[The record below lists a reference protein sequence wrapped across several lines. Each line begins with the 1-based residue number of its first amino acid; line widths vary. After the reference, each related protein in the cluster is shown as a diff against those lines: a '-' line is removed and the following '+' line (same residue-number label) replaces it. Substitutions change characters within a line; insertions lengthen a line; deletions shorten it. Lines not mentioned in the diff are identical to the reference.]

1 MVNLITVILQKD
13 GIKRGN
19 ARTQWE
25 EEEKEMKRLFQKGA
39 ELSYLEGLIDGDT
52 KQKYFMSGMFIMSLF
67 LVSKDLFYNLHKPRV
82 LCK

>member
-1 MVNLITVILQKD
+1 MVNLISVILQKD

-52 KQKYFMSGMFIMSLF
+52 KQKYFMSGTLQPRNYKFSNLF
-67 LVSKDLFYNLHKPRV
+67 QWNT
-82 LCK
+82 

>member
-1 MVNLITVILQKD
+1 MVNLISVILQKD

-52 KQKYFMSGMFIMSLF
+52 KQKYFMSGQLRFVYFFVFKGPLS
-67 LVSKDLFYNLHKPRV
+67 
-82 LCK
+82 

>member
-1 MVNLITVILQKD
+1 MAINLLSYRVSSLFTVILIHAILQKD

-52 KQKYFMSGMFIMSLF
+52 KQKYFMSGTFMS
-67 LVSKDLFYNLHKPRV
+67 
-82 LCK
+82 